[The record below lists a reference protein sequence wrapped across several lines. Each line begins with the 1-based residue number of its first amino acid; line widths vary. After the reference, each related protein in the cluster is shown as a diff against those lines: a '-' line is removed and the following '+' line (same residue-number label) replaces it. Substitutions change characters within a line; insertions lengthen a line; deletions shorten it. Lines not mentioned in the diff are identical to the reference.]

1 MRAIVGAIAGI
12 IVAIILNPSNHS
24 VGYGVV
30 FSIGIIF
37 YIISYIIAKKMT
49 YNIKSEDK
57 RKLATNGIMPYIF
70 MLLMFMIITY
80 TGLNGSIK

>member
-12 IVAIILNPSNHS
+12 IVAVILNPSNHS
-24 VGYGVV
+24 MGYGAA

-49 YNIKSEDK
+49 YKIKSEDK